1 MEQAVKNI
9 SIERIRKDVPELKG
23 IGSDVLIDH
32 TEYRISERSNPIYRY
47 PLRLDG
53 LFIAIREKGE
63 AHFSLNLKEFRMGAG
78 DIFICSPGDIL
89 QMLSNSG
96 EVTLSQTLMISSA
109 FLKEMYIGLNSFM
122 PFFSSQKEQPV
133 FHLEE
138 NEVQELGAYFKLIE
152 DAIEG
157 EDYFKSD
164 IVKRLLAAYLYKLG
178 SILYLHR
185 PELKEAATQPLKR
198 EEILFKQFIN
208 LLGEHHCKERRVD
221 FYADQLFLSPKHFS
235 TVIKKVSGKTAGEWI
250 DEYVVLEIKTLLKY
264 SPMTIQEVAY
274 YMNFPNPSFFG
285 KYFKH
290 HTGMSPSEYKA
301 QM

>member
-1 MEQAVKNI
+1 MGQEIKNI
-9 SIERIRKDVPELKG
+9 SIERIRKAVPEVMGLG
-23 IGSDVLIDH
+23 NDVLIDH
-32 TEYRISERSNPIYRY
+32 SEYYISDKTNPIYKY

-53 LFIAIREKGE
+53 LLIVVREKGE
-63 AHFSLNLKEFRMGAG
+63 SRFSLNLKEFSMIPG
-78 DIFICSPGDIL
+78 DIVICSPGDLL
-89 QMLSNSG
+89 QSVSNEG
-96 EVTLSQTLMISSA
+96 IHQSQTIMISSD

-122 PFFSSQKEQPV
+122 PFFTSQKEHPV
-133 FHLEE
+133 FHLTE
-138 NEVQELGAYFKLIE
+138 NEVKELGAFYQLVEESVGI
-152 DAIEG
+152 
-157 EDYFKSD
+157 EDYFQND

-178 SILYLHR
+178 SILYRHR
-185 PELKEAATQPLKR
+185 PELQAEAAQPLKR

-208 LLGEHHCKERRVD
+208 LLAEHHCKERRVD

-250 DEYVVLEIKTLLKY
+250 DEYVILEIKTLLKY
-264 SPMTIQEVAY
+264 SPMSIQEVAY

-301 QM
+301 QV